1 MSSNI
6 PTSDDLNAFSKNTLS
21 EQLGI
26 EYTVIS
32 KDRITARMP
41 VDHRTKQPF
50 GFLHGGASAALAE
63 TLASVGGAIN
73 LDRDKQNV
81 VGLALTINHIKS
93 VASGWVY
100 GEAIPIHIG
109 KKTQVWEI
117 KIKNE
122 QDQLVSDARLTL
134 ANIPKK

>member
-1 MSSNI
+1 MSHL
-6 PTSDDLNAFSKNTLS
+6 PTSEELQAFSKNTLS

-26 EYTVIS
+26 EYTIIS
-32 KDRITARMP
+32 KDRISARMP

-63 TLASVGGAIN
+63 TLASVGGALNI
-73 LDRDKQNV
+73 DMDKYDV
-81 VGLALTINHIKS
+81 VGLSLTINHIKS
-93 VASGWVY
+93 VASGWVF

-117 KIKNE
+117 KITN
-122 QDQLVSDARLTL
+122 QHDQLVSDSRLTL